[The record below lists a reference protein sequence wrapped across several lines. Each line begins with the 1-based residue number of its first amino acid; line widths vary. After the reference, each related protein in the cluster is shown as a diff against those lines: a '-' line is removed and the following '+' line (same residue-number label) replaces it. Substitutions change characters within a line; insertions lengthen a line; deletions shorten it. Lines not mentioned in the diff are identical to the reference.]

1 MHRRVRIAK
10 YALFEP
16 VCGLVSFIFSQDDCR
31 TSGDVELQP
40 TLPVTLKY
48 GVVVREMSDGVVIE
62 ALAAESLGIGVE
74 HHAVCSLLHH
84 ETIIYIRCGRRE
96 VEDEKQISA
105 LVRQNLVAIVVPN
118 LDYRQF
124 LELFLAFEHS
134 EHGFVEV
141 AEQMVAEFF
150 VIYEVPLPTRVLMT
164 PPIPLLSGNRSTPD
178 VQTRCPMKLR

>member
-1 MHRRVRIAK
+1 MHRRVRIVE

-16 VCGLVSFIFSQDDCR
+16 VCGLVSFIFSQDNGR

-48 GVVVREMSDGVVIE
+48 GVVVREMSDGVIIE
-62 ALAAESLGIGVE
+62 ALTAESLGIGVE

-84 ETIIYIRCGRRE
+84 ETIIYIRCGGRE
-96 VEDEKQISA
+96 VENEKQISA

-118 LDYRQF
+118 LDYGQF

-134 EHGFVEV
+134 KHGFVEV
-141 AEQMVAEFF
+141 AE
-150 VIYEVPLPTRVLMT
+150 
-164 PPIPLLSGNRSTPD
+164 
-178 VQTRCPMKLR
+178 